1 MASGDELGETA
12 TSAPSLA
19 ASARAADSF
28 RAGDQLG
35 RYTIERVLGAGGMGL
50 VYAAHDPDLDRRVA
64 IKVLRGDASEESRVR
79 LLREARAMAKLS
91 HPNVITVYEVG
102 TANGVDFVAMELLEG
117 GTLAEWL
124 RAERRAPAEVL
135 KRLRAAGAGLVAAH
149 ARGLV
154 HRDFK
159 PANVLLGRDGQVVVT
174 DFGLARGFD
183 SDVNAETLP
192 APVAAPSA
200 PTKPAAASVALD
212 ETMAAPPT
220 PTPAPR
226 SRPGDLSTTL
236 TRTGAV
242 LGTPAYMAPEQF
254 AGQQVGP
261 AADQFAFAVAMWE
274 GLTGARPFRG
284 DTLEQMR
291 AAVERGAPSA
301 AVLPRAVRPVLVRA
315 LARDAAAR
323 WPDMA
328 ALLAALD
335 RRTRRP
341 GRLAGIAVVLA
352 GVAGA
357 TALVAGRDRGSPA
370 PAAAACVLEDAGVAA
385 AWTPAVRDRLAARF
399 AGEAAWPG
407 VAGVLDGFGEAWRR
421 ERQDACATPAAPNHH
436 GRIAC
441 LAGLR
446 DELVGAVGLLEQLPP
461 EALRHADPA
470 DLLPSPDTCRS
481 GRRAAMPPLP
491 ADAAVRARLS
501 ALVVETS
508 RARLIAHGPQ
518 PAAAKA
524 MAEAAL
530 VQARELAA
538 IYPPALAIGLEALAS
553 VVQITGDCAGAVPLF
568 EETAT
573 AAEAASAD
581 GIRAMARLGVL
592 ECTIAN
598 STDLPV
604 IQRQVDQTRAAIQRA
619 GDDALLTAALE
630 MTVADLDASAGEIDR
645 AIERLGRAR
654 AALTA
659 LPDWR
664 RAGIAAM
671 REAGYRGWRDD
682 PGDHDRAIALM
693 REALTG
699 YERAY
704 GAGNVRT
711 EALRMQLGL
720 MLVDRDP
727 AAGRALVATAQAAL
741 PREPAP
747 ADAVE
752 VRGRVVDAAGRP
764 VAGAVVTAAAQLL
777 AGYDSVVVP
786 TFGAPF
792 ATATSGPD
800 GGFVLTAS
808 RAWIAAASVGD
819 QRSEPVPLARPALEL
834 RVRPGVDATVRAR
847 ITAVPATAT
856 DDRTVALSRRASIFA
871 VAIVRGPML
880 AALLSFGRRLDDGW
894 AFAAQ
899 PPGPA
904 TVMVFARSRL
914 ADQVLVARPVTLSAA
929 RPLDVALEVPLDG
942 VLLDVIVR
950 ADRGK
955 IPTAQVFVYEGAAG
969 PLPGTVAQLMDRVR
983 AVERANI
990 GTAVALAPSTRVA
1003 AGEALYRPDDIHA
1016 RIGAVRPGPSTAC
1029 VLPFAGDIGDQS
1041 YVATLSSAADF
1052 EVRCTTITVTAAPV
1066 QALVLQAPPM
1076 KNAP

>member
-1 MASGDELGETA
+1 MATGDELGETA

-19 ASARAADSF
+19 VPARAADSF

-124 RAERRAPAEVL
+124 RAERRPAAEVM
-135 KRLRAAGAGLVAAH
+135 KRFRAAGAGLVAAH

-183 SDVNAETLP
+183 SEVNAETLP
-192 APVAAPSA
+192 APAAPAAAA
-200 PTKPAAASVALD
+200 PPAAASVALD

-220 PTPAPR
+220 PSPAPR

-357 TALVAGRDRGSPA
+357 SALVASRDRDRAA
-370 PAAAACVLEDAGVAA
+370 PPAAACVLDDAEVTA

-399 AGEAAWPG
+399 GGEAAWQV
-407 VAGVLDGFGEAWRR
+407 VAGALDGFADTWRR
-421 ERQDACATPAAPNHH
+421 ERQDACAKPAAPNHH

-446 DELVGAVGLLEQLPP
+446 DELVGALGLLEQLPP

-470 DLLPSPDTCRS
+470 DLLPSAETCRS

-501 ALVVETS
+501 ALVVEVT
-508 RARLIAHGPQ
+508 RARLMAHGPQ
-518 PAAAKA
+518 PDAAKA
-524 MAEAAL
+524 MAEAA
-530 VQARELAA
+530 VVKARELAA
-538 IYPPALAIGLEALAS
+538 SYPPALAIGLEALAS
-553 VVQITGDCAGAVPLF
+553 VVQITGDCDGAVPLF

-598 STDLPV
+598 STDLPL
-604 IQRQVDQTRAAIQRA
+604 IQRLVDQTRAAIQRA

-654 AALTA
+654 ATLTG

-664 RAGIAAM
+664 RAGIAAL
-671 REAGYRGWRDD
+671 REAGYRSWRDD
-682 PGDHDRAIALM
+682 PGDHDRAIELM
-693 REALTG
+693 RDALTD
-699 YERAY
+699 YERSY

-711 EALRMQLGL
+711 EALRLQLGL
-720 MLVDRDP
+720 TLVDRDP
-727 AAGRALVATAQAAL
+727 EAGRAMVATARAAL
-741 PREPAP
+741 PREPLP

-752 VRGRVVDAAGRP
+752 VRGRVVDEAGRP
-764 VAGAVVTAAAQLL
+764 VAGATVTAAAQLL
-777 AGYDSVVVP
+777 AGYDGVVVP
-786 TFGAPF
+786 AYGAPYGS
-792 ATATSGPD
+792 ATSAVD
-800 GGFVLTAS
+800 GRFTLT
-808 RAWIAAASVGD
+808 
-819 QRSEPVPLARPALEL
+819 ARPAWAVAASRDGARSAVAALPRSGVEL
-834 RVRPGVDATVRAR
+834 RLRPG
-847 ITAVPATAT
+847 VPATA
-856 DDRTVALSRRASIFA
+856 RTRITAPTTPTSDPAVARARRASVFA
-871 VAIVRGPML
+871 VALAHGPTL
-880 AALLSFGRRLDDGW
+880 ASMMSFARRVDDRWIFEG
-894 AFAAQ
+894 Q

-904 TVMVFARSRL
+904 TLMVFVRSRL
-914 ADQVLVARPVTLSAA
+914 DDRMLLMRSVTLAA
-929 RPLDVALEVPLDG
+929 TPPLDLTLETVADG

-955 IPTAQVFVYEGAAG
+955 IPTAQVFVYPGVASV
-969 PLPGTVAQLMDRVR
+969 LPATVAEMMERVR
-983 AVERANI
+983 AIPRTNL
-990 GTAVALAPSTRVA
+990 GTAVALAPSTRTA
-1003 AGEALYRPDDIHA
+1003 AGEALYRADDIHA
-1016 RIGAVRPGPSTAC
+1016 RIGSVPPGPATAC

-1041 YVATLSSAADF
+1041 YAATLGTAAEF
-1052 EVRCTTITVTAAPV
+1052 EVRCTAITVTDAPV
-1066 QALVLQAPPM
+1066 QALVLQAPPA
-1076 KNAP
+1076 KNLP